1 MMVSL
6 RALESLVA
14 VADHGSI
21 TRAAEALHSSQPAVS
36 QQLAALER
44 ETRTQLFHREGRGVR
59 LTPAGRAALS
69 DARRALDAAAAA
81 VRSARVVGEG
91 ASGSLRLACAQ
102 SLTVAFLAPVI
113 QRWLHSDSAVM
124 FTLRESTSMDVLL
137 QVLDDDEVDVTFVA
151 APTSVP
157 DRFTVTPVAEEEV
170 VLTTTLDHRLA
181 QQPAVRLDQLD
192 GVPIVH
198 FAPENGLVSWLDYSL
213 AEAGVRPD
221 PVMRTAVTASAP
233 QLAATGIGVAITPIS
248 AVGDGFPGAVRSF
261 SPRWFRQLVAI
272 TPAAPDPLAARFIGE
287 LRARGVRVPGE
298 IRQQL
303 ATDLTTGD
311 DLVRNDGM

>member
-1 MMVSL
+1 
-6 RALESLVA
+6 

-59 LTPAGRAALS
+59 LTPAGRAALA

-91 ASGSLRLACAQ
+91 ASGLLRLACAQ
-102 SLTVAFLAPVI
+102 SLAVGFLAPVI
-113 QRWLHSDSAVM
+113 HRWLLSDSAVR
-124 FTLRESTSMDVLL
+124 FTLRESTSMDVLF
-137 QVLDDDEVDVTFVA
+137 QVLDDDEVDVTFAA
-151 APTSVP
+151 APTSIP
-157 DRFTVTPVAEEEV
+157 DRFTVTPVADEEI
-170 VLTTTLDHRLA
+170 VLTTTVDHWLSI
-181 QQPAVRLDQLD
+181 QPAVRLDQLD

-233 QLAATGIGVAITPIS
+233 QLAAAGLGVAITPIS
-248 AVGDGFPGAVRSF
+248 AVGEGFPGAVRSF

-272 TPAAPDPLAARFIGE
+272 TPSAPDPLAARFIGE
-287 LRARGVRVPGE
+287 LRARGVHVPTE

-303 ATDLTTGD
+303 ATDLTAGD
-311 DLVRNDGM
+311 DLVRPDRL

>member
-1 MMVSL
+1 MVSL

-81 VRSARVVGEG
+81 MRSARVVGEG
-91 ASGSLRLACAQ
+91 GSGSLRLACAQ
-102 SLTVAFLAPVI
+102 SLTVTFLGPVI
-113 QRWLHSDSAVM
+113 QQWIQSDRAVR
-124 FTLRESTSMDVLL
+124 FTLRESTSMDELV
-137 QVLDDDEVDVTFVA
+137 QVLDDDEVDVTFAA

-157 DRFTVTPVAEEEV
+157 DRFTVTPVADEEI
-170 VLTTTLDHRLA
+170 VLTTTSDHCLA
-181 QQPAVRLDQLD
+181 KQPAVRLDQLD

-198 FAPENGLVSWLDYSL
+198 FAPENGLISWLDYSL

-233 QLAATGIGVAITPIS
+233 QLAATGLGVAITPIS
-248 AVGDGFPGAVRSF
+248 AVGEGFPGAVRSF

-272 TPAAPDPLAARFIGE
+272 TPSAPDPLAARFIGE
-287 LRARGVRVPGE
+287 LRARGVRVPRE
-298 IRQQL
+298 IQQQL
-303 ATDLTTGD
+303 VTDVTA
-311 DLVRNDGM
+311 

>member
-1 MMVSL
+1 MVSL

-59 LTPAGRAALS
+59 LTPAGRAALA

-91 ASGSLRLACAQ
+91 ASGSLRLACVQ

-113 QRWLHSDSAVM
+113 HRWLQSDSAVR

-137 QVLDDDEVDVTFVA
+137 QVLDDDEVDVTFA
-151 APTSVP
+151 SAPTSVP
-157 DRFTVTPVAEEEV
+157 DRFTITPVTDEEV
-170 VLTTTLDHRLA
+170 VLTTRFDHPLSN
-181 QQPAVRLDQLD
+181 QPAVRLDELD
-192 GVPIVH
+192 GVPLVH

-233 QLAATGIGVAITPIS
+233 QLAAAGLGVAITPIS
-248 AVGDGFPGAVRSF
+248 AVGEGFPGAVRSF

-272 TPAAPDPLAARFIGE
+272 TPSAPDPLAARFIDE
-287 LRARGVRVPGE
+287 LRARGVHVPAE
-298 IRQQL
+298 IREQL
-303 ATDLTTGD
+303 APDPTGE
-311 DLVRNDGM
+311 DGRVHPGGL

>member
-1 MMVSL
+1 MVSL

-59 LTPAGRAALS
+59 LTPAGRAALT
-69 DARRALDAAAAA
+69 DARRALEAAAAA

-91 ASGSLRLACAQ
+91 ASGTLRLACAQ

-113 QRWLHSDSAVM
+113 QRWHLSDNAVM
-124 FTLRESTSMDVLL
+124 FMLRESTSMDVLM
-137 QVLDDDEVDVTFVA
+137 QVLDDDEVDVTFA
-151 APTSVP
+151 AASPSIP
-157 DRFTVTPVAEEEV
+157 DRFTVTPVADEEV
-170 VLTTTLDHRLA
+170 VLTTSLDHHLSK
-181 QQPAVRLDQLD
+181 QPAVRLDQLD
-192 GVPIVH
+192 GVPMVH
-198 FAPENGLVSWLDYSL
+198 FAPENGLVAWLDYSL

-221 PVMRTAVTASAP
+221 PIMRTAVTASAP
-233 QLAATGIGVAITPIS
+233 QLAATGLGVAITPIS
-248 AVGDGFPGAVRSF
+248 AVGEGFPGAVRSF

-272 TPAAPDPLAARFIGE
+272 TSSAPDPLAARFIGE
-287 LRARGVRVPGE
+287 LCARGVQVPSE

-303 ATDLTTGD
+303 G
-311 DLVRNDGM
+311 R

>member
-1 MMVSL
+1 MVSL

-44 ETRTQLFHREGRGVR
+44 ETRTQLLHREGRGVR

-91 ASGSLRLACAQ
+91 TSGSLRLACAQ
-102 SLTVAFLAPVI
+102 SLTVTFLAPVI
-113 QRWLHSDSAVM
+113 QRWLQNDNPVM

-137 QVLDDDEVDVTFVA
+137 QVLDDDEVDVTFAA

-157 DRFTVTPVAEEEV
+157 DRFTVTPVASEEI
-170 VLTTTLDHRLA
+170 VLTTTFDHFLSK
-181 QQPAVRLDQLD
+181 QPAVRLDQLD
-192 GVPIVH
+192 GIPIVH

-233 QLAATGIGVAITPIS
+233 QLAATGLGVAITPIS
-248 AVGDGFPGAVRSF
+248 AVGEGFPGAVRSF

-272 TPAAPDPLAARFIGE
+272 TPSAPDPLAARFIGE
-287 LRARGVRVPGE
+287 LRARGVRVPKE

-303 ATDLTTGD
+303 ATDLTAGD
-311 DLVRNDGM
+311 AS

>member
-1 MMVSL
+1 MVSL

-44 ETRTQLFHREGRGVR
+44 ETRAQLFQREGRGVR
-59 LTPAGRAALS
+59 LTSAGRAALA

-113 QRWLHSDSAVM
+113 HQWLQNESAVR

-137 QVLDDDEVDVTFVA
+137 QVLDDDEVDVTFAA
-151 APTSVP
+151 APTSIP
-157 DRFTVTPVAEEEV
+157 ERFTITPVTDEEV
-170 VLTTTLDHRLA
+170 VLTTTLDHPLSE
-181 QQPAVRLDQLD
+181 QPAVRLDQLD
-192 GVPIVH
+192 GVPLVH

-233 QLAATGIGVAITPIS
+233 QLAAAGLGVAITPIS
-248 AVGDGFPGAVRSF
+248 AVGMGFPGAVRSF

-272 TPAAPDPLAARFIGE
+272 TPSAPDPLAARFIAE
-287 LRARGVRVPGE
+287 LRVRGVQVPKE
-298 IRQQL
+298 IREQL
-303 ATDLTTGD
+303 ATDLPGED
-311 DLVRNDGM
+311 APIRPDGL

>member
-1 MMVSL
+1 MVSL

-14 VADHGSI
+14 VAEHGSI

-44 ETRTQLFHREGRGVR
+44 ETRTQLFLREGRGVR
-59 LTPAGRAALS
+59 LTPAGRAALA

-113 QRWLHSDSAVM
+113 HRWLQSGSAVK

-137 QVLDDDEVDVTFVA
+137 QVLDDDEVDVTFAA

-157 DRFTVTPVAEEEV
+157 DRFTITPVTDEEV
-170 VLTTTLDHRLA
+170 VLTMTLDHHLS
-181 QQPAVRLDQLD
+181 QQPTVRLDQLD
-192 GVPIVH
+192 GVPLVH

-233 QLAATGIGVAITPIS
+233 QLAATGLGVAITPIS

-272 TPAAPDPLAARFIGE
+272 TPSAPDPLAARFIGE
-287 LRARGVRVPGE
+287 LRARGVQVPRG

-303 ATDLTTGD
+303 ATDLSAAEEP
-311 DLVRNDGM
+311 VRPGGL